1 MVDKKARRLADAGRG
16 GIIVK
21 FPQKSNSQRIVTIL
35 YSGIS
40 LENPDSQD
48 SSVFDLSLLRGKTLS
63 PESLLKKSEM
73 TVDSNPNPQEEIRN
87 TTKCNYL
94 GNTKYTIYVFFV
106 CTLFSCSLI
115 LKGNI
120 KPYYK
125 ILLIDL

>member
-1 MVDKKARRLADAGRG
+1 MVDKKARRLAEAGRG

-63 PESLLKKSEM
+63 PESLLK
-73 TVDSNPNPQEEIRN
+73 
-87 TTKCNYL
+87 
-94 GNTKYTIYVFFV
+94 
-106 CTLFSCSLI
+106 
-115 LKGNI
+115 
-120 KPYYK
+120 
-125 ILLIDL
+125 